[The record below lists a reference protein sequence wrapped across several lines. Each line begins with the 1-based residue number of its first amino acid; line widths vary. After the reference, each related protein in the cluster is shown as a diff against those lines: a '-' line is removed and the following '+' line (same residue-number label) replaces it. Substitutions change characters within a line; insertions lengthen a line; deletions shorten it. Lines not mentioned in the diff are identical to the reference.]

1 MVGIVLVSHSHA
13 IAEGAAELARQMG
26 GEDVRIETAGGLEG
40 PDHSIGT
47 DAMRVMAAI
56 ERAMSEDGV
65 LVLMDLGSAVLSTEM
80 ALEFLDEPARAKVV
94 LSDAPFVEGAV
105 SAAVTA
111 KLGAPLAKVAEEAR
125 GGLAGKAV
133 HLGGD
138 GGQAPDDAG
147 AAPDG
152 EGPARSTILTV
163 DVPHGLHAR
172 PAARF
177 VQTASGFDATVRVTN
192 LETGRGPVS
201 AASLNAVATLG
212 VGGGHRI
219 EVTATGPQA
228 REALAALDA
237 LAARGWDEEE
247 VPGGP
252 VEVAPPAGV
261 PTDDGVPA
269 DAPERGEVLA
279 GLAAAP
285 GIALGPARRFHV
297 PPVDVPE
304 DVTAGTPEE
313 ERARLDTAIERA
325 RGSIAA
331 QHASV
336 DERAGAYQAA
346 IFEAHA
352 LFLSDE
358 ELLGPTREAVGAG
371 RPAALAWRDSIDRMA
386 ATWEELDDPYL
397 RARVADLRSVG
408 RQVLAAIVGVELH
421 RPTLEAPG
429 VLVAEDL
436 EPADTA
442 GLDPATALG
451 VATAAGGPTSHAAVL
466 ARSLGIPAVVGL
478 GPRLGAIDEG
488 TPLGLDGTRGI
499 VVVDPD
505 EATSGELLAERSRLE
520 DARREAAARA
530 SIPAETA
537 DGVRVEVAAN
547 IGGPREVAAAV
558 AAGAEGV
565 GLFRTEFLFMGREE
579 MPDED
584 EQEAA
589 YRAAAEALDG
599 RPMVVRTMDA
609 GADKPLP
616 YLAQP
621 HEANPFLGVRGL
633 RLGLARPDLLGVQLR
648 ALCRVSEDHRVR
660 VMFPMVATLEE
671 LRSAR
676 RALEE
681 ARAAVGIGRAPEVG
695 IMIEVPA
702 AAMIAGHL
710 AAEVGFFSVGTNDLT
725 QYTLAADRGND
736 RVAPLADPLHPAVL
750 RLIGRAAEAA
760 AAHGA
765 WTGVCGEL
773 AGDPSATA
781 VLLGLGVRELSMSAP
796 AIGLVKEAVRATET
810 EHARE
815 PATPAT
821 GVATADEVRALLL
834 A

>member
-1 MVGIVLVSHSHA
+1 MVGIVLVSHSDA
-13 IAEGAAELARQMG
+13 IAEGAADLARQMG

-40 PDHSIGT
+40 PDHPIGT

-125 GGLAGKAV
+125 GGLAGKAA

-138 GGQAPDDAG
+138 GGQAPEDASV
-147 AAPDG
+147 APNDG
-152 EGPARSTILTV
+152 GGGPARSTILTV

-177 VQTASGFDATVRVTN
+177 VQTASGFDAEVRVTN

-212 VGGGHRI
+212 VGAGDRI
-219 EVTATGPQA
+219 EVTATGPEA
-228 REALAALDA
+228 REALAALGA

-247 VPGGP
+247 VPGEP
-252 VEVAPPAGV
+252 VDVAGV
-261 PTDDGVPA
+261 PTDDGVPP

-297 PPVDVPE
+297 PPVEVPE
-304 DVTAGTPEE
+304 DVAAGTPEQ
-313 ERARLDTAIERA
+313 ERTRLDAAIERT
-325 RGSIAA
+325 RESIAA
-331 QHASV
+331 QRASV

-358 ELLGPTREAVGAG
+358 ELLGPAREAVATG

-386 ATWEELDDPYL
+386 AAWEELDDPYL

-408 RQVLAAIVGVELH
+408 RQVLAAIVGVELP

-451 VATAAGGPTSHAAVL
+451 IATAAGGPTSHAAVL

-488 TPLGLDGTRGI
+488 TPLGLDGTRGT

-505 EATSGELLAERSRLE
+505 EATRGELLAERTRLE
-520 DARREAAARA
+520 DARREAAMRA
-530 SIPAETA
+530 STPAETV

-547 IGGPREVAAAV
+547 IGGPKEVAAAV

-565 GLFRTEFLFMGREE
+565 GLFRTEFLFMGRDE

-648 ALCRVSEDHRVR
+648 ALCRVGEDHRVR

-681 ARAAVGIGRAPEVG
+681 ARAAVGVRRAPEVG

-736 RVAPLADPLHPAVL
+736 RVASLADPLHPAVL
-750 RLIGRAAEAA
+750 RLIGLAAEAA
-760 AAHGA
+760 AANGA

-796 AIGLVKEAVRATET
+796 AIGLVKEAVRSTDTERARDLAAT
-810 EHARE
+810 
-815 PATPAT
+815 AT
-821 GVATADEVRALLL
+821 GMATAEEVRTLLRP
-834 A
+834 